1 MMYYELY
8 VVKSINFRKGMND
21 DFWYVNVEEEKELD
35 GYKIPTVKINQK
47 QYDELMKL
55 LRVKVNCDIA
65 VTGADKSLPALIEKI
80 SHMKDD
86 LSWIIDSIKELDILT
101 IEDPEMNTILLNIF
115 NITNAVI
122 KNGTTTI
129 IFNRFEEYDEDMG

>member
-80 SHMKDD
+80 FHMKDD